1 MGLGIVFVDEAIDG
15 GLQVDNRNE
24 DTALQSPRGE
34 FNANLTSPSYVWS
47 VLATYRNSPNL
58 ACAVR

>member
-1 MGLGIVFVDEAIDG
+1 MTHADGAEIGAITGLGIVFGDEAIDD

-34 FNANLTSPSYVWS
+34 FCEEIFDS
-47 VLATYRNSPNL
+47 VDR
-58 ACAVR
+58 R